1 MRITLPAL
9 LAAAMLLAGCAA
21 KPLQAGAAR
30 IFVTHTPP
38 PDECRFVGEVR
49 GAQGNFWTAEFTSDE
64 ELIAGARNELRNRA
78 AALGA
83 NYVTIE
89 TERYSNN
96 TASDS
101 LGGTYAAVIVGN
113 AWYCDDGSAPV
124 AL

>member
-1 MRITLPAL
+1 MRITS
-9 LAAAMLLAGCAA
+9 LAATGSLLIVASCAA
-21 KPLQAGAAR
+21 KPLHSGADR
-30 IFVTHTPP
+30 VFVTRQPP
-38 PDECRFVGEVR
+38 PESCRFLGEIR

-64 ELIAGARNELRNRA
+64 ALLAGARNELRNRA

-96 TASDS
+96 TAADS

-113 AWYCDDGSAPV
+113 AWHCDNGV
-124 AL
+124 AADMI